1 MALMSSP
8 SDSETLRL
16 FRAPDETTAE
26 IDEHIKN
33 HPISLNLRGKP
44 EWTES
49 RPHLK
54 YPESSRKHS
63 LTAGTLMGP
72 GRFDV
77 PPIVF
82 CDEQKLVSLAHIGGD
97 MCGHVGMIHGGLL
110 SIMLDEGLARCA
122 FNSLPSKIGFT
133 ANLNVNFRNPSPAN
147 SYLLLT
153 AETIKAEGRKCW
165 VKGRIELLEDDEK
178 PGKLL
183 VEAEALYVEPK
194 YAKVSWFTFRASL
207 LLIALDSRSLDLSID
222 QIDHFLRST
231 DAKDCEL
238 QYRSEFT
245 ETSPLATSGRSQPP
259 GAKHEQ

>member
-1 MALMSSP
+1 
-8 SDSETLRL
+8 
-16 FRAPDETTAE
+16 
-26 IDEHIKN
+26 
-33 HPISLNLRGKP
+33 
-44 EWTES
+44 
-49 RPHLK
+49 
-54 YPESSRKHS
+54 
-63 LTAGTLMGP
+63 MGP

-82 CDEQKLVSLAHIGGD
+82 CDEQKLVSLAHVGGD

-153 AETIKAEGRKCW
+153 AETVKAEGRKCW

-194 YAKVSWFTFRASL
+194 YAKVSSSKVGASL
-207 LLIALDSRSLDLSID
+207 LLITLNSRSLDLCID
-222 QIDHFLRST
+222 QHGSFL
-231 DAKDCEL
+231 EIH
-238 QYRSEFT
+238 
-245 ETSPLATSGRSQPP
+245 RSQGLGATLSSRIYSDTHTRDKWEKSSF